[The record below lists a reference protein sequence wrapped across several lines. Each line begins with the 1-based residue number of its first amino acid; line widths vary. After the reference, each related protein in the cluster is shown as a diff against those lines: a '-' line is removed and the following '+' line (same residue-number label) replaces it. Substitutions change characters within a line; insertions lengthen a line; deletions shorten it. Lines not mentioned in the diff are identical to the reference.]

1 MKIRVNNL
9 FSDMKKYVCSGL
21 HEWYEFP
28 PAEDLANCGARA
40 KFLLDRHRYI
50 YQHLEVRTLCTDAV
64 SLLTSRLHVAIIAMA
79 INAN

>member
-1 MKIRVNNL
+1 MKIHVNNL

-28 PAEDLANCGARA
+28 PVDDLVNYGARA
-40 KFLLDRHRYI
+40 KFLFDQHRYI
-50 YQHLEVRTLCTDAV
+50 YQHLEIRTLCTDAV
-64 SLLTSRLHVAIIAMA
+64 SLSMLRLDVAIIAMA